1 MKTVQF
7 LITAL
12 CASFSVTLAS
22 PESIADRTVERRAF
36 FQKRGSC
43 SKTYKVNS
51 GDTCSSIAQKYHI
64 SVNNLYDWN
73 SSINRGSCN
82 NLHIGQSYCVSQSS
96 TKHTTT
102 KKSTKSTKKTTKKAS
117 TKKTTTKKTSTQ
129 KSSGSSS
136 SSQSFS
142 GDGTYFNPG
151 LGSCGVTNDDED
163 MIAALNAPQMGSY
176 PNPNNNPNCGKYAMV
191 HGPKGSV
198 RVKNF
203 YPAVTDTCPPCLKG
217 SLDLSPAA
225 FAKIADLAQ
234 GRVHI
239 TWTWD

>member
-12 CASFSVTLAS
+12 CASFSVALAS
-22 PESIADRTVERRAF
+22 PAPITDETVEHRAF

-43 SKTYKVNS
+43 SKTYKVTS
-51 GDTCSSIAQKYHI
+51 GDTCSAIAQKFHI
-64 SVNNLYDWN
+64 SINNLYDWN

-82 NLHIGQSYCVSQSS
+82 NLHIGKSYCVSQSS
-96 TKHTTT
+96 TKRATT
-102 KKSTKSTKKTTKKAS
+102 KKSTKKSTKKTTKKVTS
-117 TKKTTTKKTSTQ
+117 KKATTKKTSTQ

-136 SSQSFS
+136 SSQSFA
-142 GDGTYFNPG
+142 GDGTWFNPG
-151 LGSCGVTNDDED
+151 LGSCGVTNDDND

-176 PNPNNNPNCGKYAMV
+176 PNPNKNPNCGKYAMV

-198 RVKNF
+198 RVKI
-203 YPAVTDTCPPCLKG
+203 TDTCPPCVKG

-225 FAKIADLAQ
+225 FAKIADLST
-234 GRVHI
+234 GRIHI

>member
-12 CASFSVTLAS
+12 CASFSVALAT
-22 PESIADRTVERRAF
+22 PETITDRTVERRALF
-36 FQKRGSC
+36 EKRGSC
-43 SKTYKVNS
+43 SKTYKVKS
-51 GDTCSSIAQKYHI
+51 GDTCSSIAKTYHI

-96 TKHTTT
+96 AKKTTS
-102 KKSTKSTKKTTKKAS
+102 KKSTKKSTKKTTKKTTA
-117 TKKTTTKKTSTQ
+117 KKTTTKKTTTT
-129 KSSGSSS
+129 KSSGGSS

-142 GDGTYFNPG
+142 GDGTWFNPG
-151 LGSCGVTNDDED
+151 LGSCGVTNSDDD

-176 PNPNNNPNCGKYAMV
+176 PNPNQNPNCGKYAMV

-198 RVKNF
+198 RVRIE
-203 YPAVTDTCPPCLKG
+203 DTCPPCLKG

-225 FAKIADLAQ
+225 FAKIADLSQ
-234 GRVHI
+234 GRISI